1 MINYHNFFAK
11 LYSFL
16 EEGEQDVCT
25 MITIN
30 AMMIFLMVLY
40 NIVKDN

>member
-1 MINYHNFFAK
+1 MINYHNFCEIIF
-11 LYSFL
+11 FL